1 VSFRSPNDPNRY
13 VPWAQ
18 RGGYDEYSREEEE
31 AERRR
36 QNYIHSRRASE
47 KQIAFANV
55 LIERAKRQ
63 DSLKE
68 NVAVCELRLRQGQT
82 IYNVHWVINTLKA
95 ELDKLATARKAGVEQ
110 AKESPVASET
120 AETAS
125 ETAPAPQGKPAT
137 PKQLGFIKSL
147 VAKKILTDE
156 IEALRSA
163 ELTTKTAS
171 TLIELLLAS
180 DDKPKENP
188 ETVVASVSPIN

>member
-1 VSFRSPNDPNRY
+1 MTFRPHNHPDRY

-36 QNYIHSRRASE
+36 HNYLRTRRATQ
-47 KQIAFANV
+47 KQIDFANA
-55 LIERAKRQ
+55 LIERAKRH

-68 NVAVCELRLRQGQT
+68 NVAVCEMKLRFSQSIASVQ
-82 IYNVHWVINTLKA
+82 WVINTLKT
-95 ELDKLATARKAGVEQ
+95 ELDKLATARKAEAEQ
-110 AKESPVASET
+110 GKENPVASET
-120 AETAS
+120 AETTS

-163 ELTTKTAS
+163 ELTTTTAS

-180 DDKPKENP
+180 DDKTKENV
-188 ETVVASVSPIN
+188 EAN